1 MYNNIKL
8 MVKNINNQDTKEI
21 LLKAAREEFF
31 EKGYEKASLRNMCN
45 KAGLTTGALY
55 FFFKDKRDIFNHIIA
70 PLLEEIQTTL
80 VAHYAYEQEMA
91 DSAIEIPDTVDTS
104 DIEVSEN
111 ILKIMYKYHDECVLF
126 LSTSDVSS
134 DFINRVIQY
143 SEGHYTA
150 MFEKL
155 SGTSDFDHYIMH
167 WISHLQIDAFVHL
180 FLHEENEEKALAKI
194 PSIISFI
201 VHGFYSYLEEVKN
214 RVE

>member
-1 MYNNIKL
+1 

-45 KAGLTTGALY
+45 RAGLTTGALY

-80 VAHYAYEQEMA
+80 VTHFAYEQEMA

-104 DIEVSEN
+104 DIEVSVN

-126 LSTSDVSS
+126 LSTSDVSLN
-134 DFINRVIQY
+134 FINRVIQY

-180 FLHEENEEKALAKI
+180 FLHEENEEEALAKI
-194 PSIISFI
+194 PSIVSFI
-201 VHGFYSYLEEVKN
+201 VHGFYSYLDEIKKQLE
-214 RVE
+214 

>member
-1 MYNNIKL
+1 

-55 FFFKDKRDIFNHIIA
+55 FFFKDKRDIFNHIIS
-70 PLLEEIQTTL
+70 PLLEEIQATI
-80 VAHYAYEQEMA
+80 AEHYAREQEMA
-91 DSAIEIPDTVDTS
+91 DTDIEISKMVDS
-104 DIEVSEN
+104 GDIEVSVN
-111 ILKIMYKYHDECVLF
+111 ILKTMYKYHDECALF
-126 LSTSDVSS
+126 LNTSDVSS
-134 DFINRVIQY
+134 AFINKVIQY
-143 SEGHYTA
+143 SEGHYTIL
-150 MFEKL
+150 FEKL
-155 SGTSDFDHYIMH
+155 SRTSDFDRYIIH
-167 WISHLQIDAFVHL
+167 WISHVQIDAFVHL
-180 FLHEENEEKALAKI
+180 FMHEENEEEALAKI